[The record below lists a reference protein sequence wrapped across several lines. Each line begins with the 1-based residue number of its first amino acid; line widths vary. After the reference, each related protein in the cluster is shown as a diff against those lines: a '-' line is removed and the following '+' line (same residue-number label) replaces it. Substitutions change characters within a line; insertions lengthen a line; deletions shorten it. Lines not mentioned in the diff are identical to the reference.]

1 MDLITVLAEQVSQD
15 LSTEQMLWIIAGVLA
30 GAVAALA
37 GYIAYQQKKMGEI
50 SEKLLETMTKDTLV
64 KSGLEHAIV
73 MQKESMDEF
82 KEEVRRM
89 FMDSREDHKKERD
102 LREKEHS
109 KLEDRI
115 EKLRNEFLN

>member
-1 MDLITVLAEQVSQD
+1 MITVLAEQVSQD